1 MEVMNMKS
9 QISQLR
15 AYTPGLSPEALK
27 KKLGITGELHKLAS
41 NENVYGPSPKAKGA
55 IKSHVDDLFL
65 YPEPNAPL
73 LQEAIAT
80 HYGVDQDQV
89 VFGAGL
95 DEMIVIISRTVISS
109 GDKVVTSEGTFGQ
122 YFHNAV
128 VEDAN
133 IVQVPLQEGAFDLDA
148 IAEAVDDETALVWI
162 CNPNNPTGTYHNAA
176 AIEAFIQKIP
186 SHVTILFDEAYAEYV
201 TVDDYPDTIALM
213 KKYDNIAMLR
223 TFSKAYGLAGLR
235 IGYMIAPTP
244 LAEQLNVIRPPF
256 NTTRLSEQA
265 ALAAFKD
272 QAYLEKTV
280 ALNKE
285 EREKFESIDTT
296 LTLYPTQ
303 TNFIF
308 VETDRV
314 AELDEALLKAG
325 IIARAFPN
333 GVRITFGFPEQNTAI
348 REVLSQF

>member
-1 MEVMNMKS
+1 MKS

-41 NENVYGPSPKAKGA
+41 NENVYGPSPKAKEA
-55 IKSHVDDLFL
+55 VKAHVDDLFL

-80 HYGVDQDQV
+80 HYDVAPEQV

-95 DEMIVIISRTVISS
+95 DEMIVIISRTVIRS

-133 IVQVPLQEGAFDLDA
+133 FVQVPLRDGAFDLDA
-148 IAEAVDDETALVWI
+148 IADAVDEETALVWI
-162 CNPNNPTGTYHNAA
+162 CNPNNPTGTYHNTED
-176 AIEAFIQKIP
+176 IEAFIQKVP

-201 TVDDYPDTIALM
+201 TADDYPDTIALM

-235 IGYMIAPTP
+235 IGYMIASTT

-285 EREKFESIDTT
+285 EREKFENIDTT

-314 AELDEALLKAG
+314 AELDEALLRAG
-325 IIARAFPN
+325 IIAHAFPN

>member
-1 MEVMNMKS
+1 MKS

-41 NENVYGPSPKAKGA
+41 NENVYGPSPKAKEA

-73 LQEAIAT
+73 LQEVIAT

-95 DEMIVIISRTVISS
+95 DEMIVIISRTTIRS

-133 IVQVPLQEGAFDLDA
+133 IVQVPLQDGTFDLDG

-162 CNPNNPTGTYHNAA
+162 CNPNNPTGTYHNAD

-201 TVDDYPDTIALM
+201 TADDYPDTIELM

-235 IGYMIAPTP
+235 IGYMIAPMS

-272 QAYLEKTV
+272 QTYLEKTV

-285 EREKFESIDTT
+285 EREKFENIDTT
-296 LTLYPTQ
+296 LKLYPTQ

>member
-1 MEVMNMKS
+1 MKS

-27 KKLGITGELHKLAS
+27 KKLGIEGELHKLAS
-41 NENVYGPSPKAKGA
+41 NENVYGPSLLAKEA
-55 IKSHVDDLFL
+55 IQHNVDDLYL

-73 LQEAIAT
+73 LQEAIAK
-80 HYGVDQDQV
+80 HYQVKPEQV

-95 DEMIVIISRTVISS
+95 DEMIVIISRTVIRS

-133 IVQVPLQEGAFDLDA
+133 FVQVPLKEGAFDLEG
-148 IAEAVDDETALVWI
+148 IAEAVDENTALVWI
-162 CNPNNPTGTYHNAA
+162 CNPNNPSGTYHTHE

-186 SHVTILFDEAYAEYV
+186 SNVTILFDEAYAEYV
-201 TVDDYPDTIALM
+201 TASDYPNTLELM
-213 KKYDNIAMLR
+213 KKYNNIAMLR
-223 TFSKAYGLAGLR
+223 TFSKAYGLAGVR
-235 IGYMIAPTP
+235 IGYIIAPEK

-265 ALAAFKD
+265 ALAAFQD
-272 QAYLEKTV
+272 QDYLKKIVE
-280 ALNKE
+280 LNAQ
-285 EREKFESIDTT
+285 EREKFYDVKTPFHI
-296 LTLYPTQ
+296 YPSQ

-308 VETDRV
+308 VETDD
-314 AELDEALLKAG
+314 AKALDNALLKEG

-333 GVRITFGFPEQNTAI
+333 GVRITIGFPEQNKVIRNVLTAFG
-348 REVLSQF
+348 SQTS